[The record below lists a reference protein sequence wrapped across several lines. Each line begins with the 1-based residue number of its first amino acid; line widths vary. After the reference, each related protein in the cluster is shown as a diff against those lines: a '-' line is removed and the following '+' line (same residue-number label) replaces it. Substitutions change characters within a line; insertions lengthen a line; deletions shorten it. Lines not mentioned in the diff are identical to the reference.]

1 MDSGKVKVVVSAAAG
16 ALALYLLYKIISKG
30 KAPANVESSGPF
42 TGRIDPRAPVEVKQ
56 KEASDAVID
65 YINRTFK
72 G

>member
-1 MDSGKVKVVVSAAAG
+1 MDSGKAKVIVSAAAG

-30 KAPANVESSGPF
+30 KAPATIDGSGPF
-42 TGRIDPRAPVEVKQ
+42 TGRIDPRAPVEIKQ

-65 YINRTFK
+65 YINQIFK

>member
-1 MDSGKVKVVVSAAAG
+1 MDSGKAKVIVSAAAG

-30 KAPANVESSGPF
+30 KALATIDGSGPF
-42 TGRIDPRAPVEVKQ
+42 TGRIDPRAPVEIKQ

-65 YINRTFK
+65 YINQIFK